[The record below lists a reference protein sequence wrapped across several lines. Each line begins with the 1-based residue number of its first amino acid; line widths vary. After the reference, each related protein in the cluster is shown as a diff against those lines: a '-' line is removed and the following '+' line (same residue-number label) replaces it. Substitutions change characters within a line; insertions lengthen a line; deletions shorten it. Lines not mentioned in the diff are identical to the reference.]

1 MAEGSRDTRQ
11 RVLDAASELFA
22 ERGFHGTK
30 VRDIATRAKVNLA
43 SSHYHFGSKETLY
56 LDVLRAQFGAL
67 HAVLEA
73 RGASRSAEQIAAAS
87 RAELLE
93 MLRARI
99 TAMLELLVGPP
110 PGLHGTLMLREM
122 CDPSEAL
129 PVIVDQLIQPHKRE
143 MEQIVARLAP
153 ELDAE
158 AVERC
163 VYGIVGQ
170 VFFHRTHLPAML
182 HMLGRNEVPRDFVAD
197 TAAHIA
203 EFSLGGIERI
213 VGARRR
219 LRSRRAALPTGRRR
233 SSSPAGRGQVRG

>member
-1 MAEGSRDTRQ
+1 MSEPGRDTRQ
-11 RVLDAASELFA
+11 RVIDAASELFA

-30 VRDIATRAKVNLA
+30 VRDIAQRAKVNLA

-56 LDVLRAQFGAL
+56 LDVLHAQFGAL

-73 RGASRSAEQIAAAS
+73 RGASRPAEQIATAS
-87 RAELLE
+87 RSELLA

-99 TAMLELLVGPP
+99 AAMLELLVGPP

-129 PVIVDQLIQPHKRE
+129 PVIVEQLIQPHKRE

-158 AVERC
+158 AVERS
-163 VYGIVGQ
+163 VFSIVGQ
-170 VFFHRTHLPAML
+170 VFFHRTHLPAMRIL
-182 HMLGRNEVPRDFVAD
+182 RGQEEMPPGFIAEI
-197 TAAHIA
+197 AAHVA
-203 EFSLGGIERI
+203 EFSLGGIEHLVKARRGRRGRAKA
-213 VGARRR
+213 VARRR
-219 LRSRRAALPTGRRR
+219 RPRRALRSR
-233 SSSPAGRGQVRG
+233 